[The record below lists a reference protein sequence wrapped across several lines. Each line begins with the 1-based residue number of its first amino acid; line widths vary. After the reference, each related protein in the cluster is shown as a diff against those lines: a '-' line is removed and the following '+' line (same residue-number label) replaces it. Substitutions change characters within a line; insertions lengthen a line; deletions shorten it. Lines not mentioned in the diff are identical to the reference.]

1 LQRID
6 IPFIKKTG
14 CVSCHHNT
22 AVSMAV
28 AAATRSGYRIDES
41 LVTEQKRIIAA
52 YLESWR
58 ERTLQN
64 IPIAGGV
71 DTISYLML
79 GIRAAGQ
86 SPDVATDAQVIWL
99 KRRQMPDGR
108 WPVQTIR
115 PPIESN
121 DIEVTAVSMRAL
133 QMYAPTPYRREYLT
147 AVDRAR
153 NWLATAKAEAT
164 EERAF
169 RVLGLSWAEA
179 GKPIID
185 GAVRELMAAQQRD
198 GGWAQLPS
206 MPSDAYATG
215 EALVALEEVGIDLR
229 NGAFRRGVE
238 FLLRTQLEDGSWHV
252 HSRSE
257 PIQAYFESGFPHR
270 ADQWISAASTAWATT
285 ALASI
290 TGQ

>member
-1 LQRID
+1 
-6 IPFIKKTG
+6 
-14 CVSCHHNT
+14 
-22 AVSMAV
+22 MAV

-41 LVTEQKRIIAA
+41 LVAEQKRIIAA

-71 DTISYLML
+71 DTIGYLML
-79 GIRAAGQ
+79 GTRAAGQ
-86 SPDVATDAQVIWL
+86 PPDVATDAQAIWL

-133 QMYAPTPYRREYLT
+133 QMYAPKPYRREYLD

-164 EERAF
+164 KSGRFACSDC
-169 RVLGLSWAEA
+169 RGRRLGGRSSMARYANSW
-179 GKPIID
+179 P
-185 GAVRELMAAQQRD
+185 
-198 GGWAQLPS
+198 
-206 MPSDAYATG
+206 
-215 EALVALEEVGIDLR
+215 R
-229 NGAFRRGVE
+229 NGATADGRSSRR
-238 FLLRTQLEDGSWHV
+238 
-252 HSRSE
+252 
-257 PIQAYFESGFPHR
+257 
-270 ADQWISAASTAWATT
+270 
-285 ALASI
+285 
-290 TGQ
+290 